1 MNQTLSGVLPLV
13 LPVWLRHE
21 PVTEL
26 TDPHLFS
33 KTVLAAWLNACI
45 YIYKYVYIIYICTN
59 IYIIYIYLMYIYMYK
74 YIYNIYNIYI
84 YIYILSSG
92 KLIRFCEMGDINQE
106 IEIFKL
112 GVLTKKTVF

>member
-1 MNQTLSGVLPLV
+1 M
-13 LPVWLRHE
+13 
-21 PVTEL
+21 
-26 TDPHLFS
+26 
-33 KTVLAAWLNACI
+33 
-45 YIYKYVYIIYICTN
+45 YKYIHN
-59 IYIIYIYLMYIYMYK
+59 IYIFNVYIHVQI

-112 GVLTKKTVF
+112 GVLTKKTVFWQYQKKLAKYVNVFAEFIQI